1 MDDFPKIAASNNSL
15 ANRKLIH
22 GIGINDAWFTVKPT
36 INGKRVLYKPYQVW
50 TNMLQRCYD
59 STCQS
64 KHPTYR
70 GCTVCEEWLI
80 FSNFDSWMNEQDW
93 QGNQIDKDILKQGN
107 KIYAP
112 EYCRFIS
119 PLLNKLLTGSDA
131 IRGSYPI
138 GVSLDKQSGKYKA
151 SISINGKDK
160 NLGRFNTIKEAKAVY
175 NNAKYMEIQRR
186 AIMQTDPEVKAGLL
200 NWVVE

>member
-1 MDDFPKIAASNNSL
+1 MDDFPKIKASNNSL
-15 ANRKLIH
+15 ANRKLVY
-22 GIGINDAWFTVKPT
+22 GVGLNDAGFAVKPI
-36 INGKRVLYKPYQVW
+36 INGKRMYYKPYQVW
-50 TNMLQRCYD
+50 TNMLLRCYD

-119 PLLNKLLTGSDA
+119 PSLNKLLTASDA
-131 IRGSYPI
+131 MRGSYPI
-138 GVSLDKQSGKYKA
+138 GVSLGKQSGKYKA
-151 SISINGKDK
+151 SISINGKGK
-160 NLGRFNTIKEAKAVY
+160 NLGRFNTPEEAKAVY
-175 NNAKYMEIQRR
+175 NKAKYAEIRR
-186 AIMQTDPEVKAGLL
+186 QAMMQTDPLIRDGLL